1 MPKWSP
7 GKGKYLRSGP
17 VLWIVVYR
25 CYSGTGFANIF
36 TSAQIGS
43 TFHSQ
48 RSRIHRP
55 SNIFTYSHSLQQLR
69 ARKGGARGGKAGFAT
84 LSAFPLVPAH
94 AKMVPL
100 KGKVPTSQASPPERA
115 SPAFQ
120 ASPRK
125 GHHLRFMHPPGKGKH
140 PPEGDQ
146 ASVSSWNCGIGV
158 TGG

>member
-1 MPKWSP
+1 MA
-7 GKGKYLRSGP
+7 L
-17 VLWIVVYR
+17 
-25 CYSGTGFANIF
+25 
-36 TSAQIGS
+36 
-43 TFHSQ
+43 
-48 RSRIHRP
+48 
-55 SNIFTYSHSLQQLR
+55 
-69 ARKGGARGGKAGFAT
+69 KAGFAT